1 VGVQLTSVGVDQA
14 GERSLVTVP
23 GRREQSRLGHRV
35 CARDRHRDPQS
46 RPFGRAQLIGRLVVE
61 LTLVLV
67 LMDPAH
73 SRPVVHLELHTAA
86 LSDARSFYAPLC
98 GWDGARIET
107 RFGSYQTLRLGPLVS
122 GGIVQ
127 CPTERALWLP
137 YVEVGDVE
145 AMTNRARQLGG
156 RVLLP
161 PREGPAG
168 WRSVVAT
175 PAAGELAFWQPKR

>member
-1 VGVQLTSVGVDQA
+1 MA
-14 GERSLVTVP
+14 
-23 GRREQSRLGHRV
+23 
-35 CARDRHRDPQS
+35 
-46 RPFGRAQLIGRLVVE
+46 
-61 LTLVLV
+61 
-67 LMDPAH
+67 PAH
-73 SRPVVHLELHTAA
+73 ARPVVHLELHTAA
-86 LSDARSFYAPLC
+86 LQDARNFYAQLC
-98 GWDGARIET
+98 GWDAPRIET
-107 RFGSYQTLRLGPLVS
+107 PFGSYQTLQLGPLVG

-156 RVLLP
+156 RVLLA

-175 PAAGELAFWQPKR
+175 SAAGELAFWQAKR